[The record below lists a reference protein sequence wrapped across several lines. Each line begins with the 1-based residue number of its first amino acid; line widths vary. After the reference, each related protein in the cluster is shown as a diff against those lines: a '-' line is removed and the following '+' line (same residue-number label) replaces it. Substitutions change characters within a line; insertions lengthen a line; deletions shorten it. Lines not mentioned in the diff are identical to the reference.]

1 MTASRMQSWKM
12 IVVGDKLIKISSD
25 FADIAT
31 KNRGGMKVLIF
42 FWKTEV
48 QSLGIIRPKRMGL
61 GQENEKPLDAPSHL
75 DWYLLTGAPGMIDSI
90 SKLDA

>member
-1 MTASRMQSWKM
+1 MNRVEQAMTASRMQSWKM
-12 IVVGDKLIKISSD
+12 IV
-25 FADIAT
+25 
-31 KNRGGMKVLIF
+31 NRGGMKVLIF